1 MAEQKKQS
9 MVRKYIQTW
18 RSNAEQ
24 KAELREAEKAQKVG
38 ISLWVSRLCSED
50 NNTAA
55 SANSLR
61 ANKFLKWVMS
71 LSFHGLPYLVGIILT
86 MFKYLFL

>member
-1 MAEQKKQS
+1 

-38 ISLWVSRLCSED
+38 ISLWVGRLCRED

-71 LSFHGLPYLVGIILT
+71 LSFHGLPHLVGIILT